1 MSVRVPEASAA
12 PPLKA
17 ALERSN
23 YTEGGLMV
31 ALGTAVESSPG
42 DAPVQSRRLGD
53 NAQAVLA
60 RLFLLGVAVDA
71 DRARTALEPASLDE
85 LRDAGFLEDADD
97 GLVRSPLRISP
108 FEGVLL
114 AHDPDVLENPEDDI
128 VTGLNSAAR
137 TLASLTPRIHARR
150 ALDIGTGCGVQ
161 ALLVAK
167 DAEHVVATDVNTRA
181 LAYTRLGA
189 ALNGFE
195 HVETREGSFFDPVE
209 GEEFDLIVSNPPY
222 VISPDSSLVYRDA
235 GLEGD
240 EVSRL
245 AVAGAASH
253 LAAGGHAMLLAN
265 WVHDPW
271 EPWADP
277 IVRWLEGSGCD
288 AVLLHH
294 LTEDGLEYAAKWNA
308 RYRRRPE
315 VLAEVIDQWVKWYR
329 ESGIASLATGGVAL
343 RRSVSERA
351 IGRAP
356 NEGLGKV
363 SALEMA
369 TGPSGQ
375 AGEHILRLFA
385 AADTLAEMDDAA
397 LLAAPLALVP
407 NHALHRERSHDENG
421 YGLEKVRLVL
431 ADNAGLATEFG
442 PVVAAVLVGLDG
454 NRTVDDLLE
463 RMAAA
468 LGTEPAE
475 AQEAVLR
482 AVRSLIEQGYVTVTS
497 RSSS

>member
-1 MSVRVPEASAA
+1 MPEASAA
-12 PPLKA
+12 TALKA

-31 ALGTAVESSPG
+31 ALGAAVETSPG

-53 NAQAVLA
+53 NDQAVLV
-60 RLFLLGVAVDA
+60 RLFFLGVTVNGE
-71 DRARTALEPASLDE
+71 RARTALEPASLED
-85 LRDAGFLEDADD
+85 LVGAGFLEDA
-97 GLVRSPLRISP
+97 GEGQLRSPIRITP

-114 AHDPDVLENPEDDI
+114 AHDPDVVDDPEDDI

-137 TLASLTPRIHARR
+137 TLTSLTPRLHAKR

-167 DAEHVVATDVNTRA
+167 EADHVVATDVNTRA

-189 ALNGFE
+189 ALNGFD

-235 GLEGD
+235 GLERD

-245 AVAGAASH
+245 AIAGAATH
-253 LAAGGHAMLLAN
+253 LSEGGHAMLLAN

-271 EPWADP
+271 EPWQDP
-277 IVRWLEGSGCD
+277 ILRWLEGSGCD

-308 RYRRRPE
+308 RYRRQPE
-315 VLAEVIDQWVKWYR
+315 VLGEVIDSWTEWYR
-329 ESGIASLATGGVAL
+329 ESGIHSLATGAVAL
-343 RRSVSERA
+343 RRSGSGEPRTA
-351 IGRAP
+351 
-356 NEGLGKV
+356 
-363 SALEMA
+363 ALEMA
-369 TGPSGQ
+369 TGPSGR
-375 AGEHILRLFA
+375 AGEHIMRLFDA
-385 AADTLAEMDDAA
+385 AGVLAQTDDAA

-407 NHALHRERSHDENG
+407 DHTLYRERPHGEDG

-431 ADNAGLATEFG
+431 AHNAGLATEFG

-454 NRTVDDLLE
+454 NRTVAELLD

-468 LGTEPAE
+468 LGTEPAD
-475 AQEAVLR
+475 AQEAVLG